1 MECASCQARVEK
13 VLSGVAG
20 VTQFNVSLAR
30 ARATV
35 QFDHEQL
42 QARDI
47 ALALTGAGY
56 PSEVEAEGSTLNE
69 QASRQDD
76 DAARRERA
84 WRHRAI
90 LGICLWFPL
99 EATHWIIE
107 FTSDHKH
114 AGLDWMVWTSL
125 VASTLAIALI
135 GRAFYASAWTALK
148 RFTSN
153 MDTLISMG
161 VSVAYGYSLVALVGY
176 LLGWWPLV
184 EHFYFMESAA
194 LLALIS
200 TGHWLEQ
207 RARHRAGGAIRALMQ
222 LAPQKATRV
231 PAPKKRVSLNVVS
244 GPQQPSE
251 EVVDAADLAVGDHV
265 LVRPGERVP
274 ADGVIVVGTT
284 SIDESMLS
292 GEPLPVK
299 RSVGDQVIG
308 ASVNQDGAITVRLTQ
323 VGAQSTLAQ
332 IVKLV
337 EQAQNAKPPVQR
349 LADRIS
355 AVFVPVVL
363 GIALFTGL
371 AWYAWGTYHAW
382 PTAKTWAEIAN
393 AVCSVLII
401 ACPCALGIAMPAALM
416 VGTGWG
422 ARRGILIRDIATLQH
437 AERVGTVLLDKTGT
451 ITAGKPVVTSVE
463 CFNSIDRV
471 ALLKLAGSAERMST
485 HPLAV
490 AITELARAEGVA
502 LVEPSAFSSEPGVGV
517 RATIDG
523 RRVFVGASASAGDAQ
538 GSVVEVLDE
547 DRRELL
553 GRFVLN
559 DSIKPESAT
568 AVRHLSEMR
577 IDAVMLTGD
586 HEASAQRVAQGVGI
600 GRVIAG
606 VKPEGKAQA
615 VREAREALAGSRR
628 TVAMVGD
635 GINDAPA
642 LAEADLGIAI
652 GSGADAA
659 KETGGIVLVGSSLE
673 GVATS
678 IELSRVTMRTI
689 RENFFWAFFYNVV
702 AIPAAALGLLTPII
716 AAAAMALSDLTVVG
730 NALLI
735 PASMRR
741 RLKRRRSDGPNA

>member
-13 VLSGVAG
+13 VLGGVAG

-35 QFDHEQL
+35 QFDQGRIEP
-42 QARDI
+42 REI

-56 PSEVEAEGSTLNE
+56 PSEVEAEGSTLND

-125 VASTLAIALI
+125 AASTLAILLI
-135 GRAFYASAWTALK
+135 GRAFYASAWSAL
-148 RFTSN
+148 RRMTSN

-161 VSVAYGYSLVALVGY
+161 VSVAYGYSLVALAGH

-184 EHFYFMESAA
+184 EHLYFMESAA

-222 LAPQKATRV
+222 LAPQRATRV
-231 PAPKKRVSLNVVS
+231 PAPKKRISLSVVS
-244 GPQQPSE
+244 GPSVPTE
-251 EVVDAADLAVGDHV
+251 EVVDAADLVVGDHV

-274 ADGVIVVGTT
+274 ADGVIVAGTT

-299 RSVGDQVIG
+299 RSVGERVIG
-308 ASVNQDGAITVRLTQ
+308 ASVNQDGAITVKLTQ

-363 GIALFTGL
+363 GIALLTGL
-371 AWYAWGTYHAW
+371 GWYAWGTFHDW
-382 PTAKTWAEIAN
+382 PASRTWAELAN

-422 ARRGILIRDIATLQH
+422 ARRGILIRDIGTLQH

-451 ITAGKPVVTSVE
+451 ITAGRPVVSDVQSL
-463 CFNSIDRV
+463 NGVDRTQ
-471 ALLKLAGSAERMST
+471 LLKLAGSAERMSK

-490 AITELARAEGVA
+490 AITDFAQAGGVS

-517 RATIDG
+517 RATIEG
-523 RRVFVGASASAGDAQ
+523 RRIFVGAASNHAGVE
-538 GSVVEVLDE
+538 GSVVEVVDTDLNE
-547 DRRELL
+547 VL

-559 DSIKPESAT
+559 DAIKPDSAQ
-568 AVRHLSEMR
+568 AVRHLSGLGLEP
-577 IDAVMLTGD
+577 VMLTGD
-586 HEASAQRVAQGVGI
+586 HEASARKVAQGVGI
-600 GRVIAG
+600 SQVIAG
-606 VKPEGKAQA
+606 VKPDGKAQA
-615 VREAREALAGSRR
+615 VRDAREKHAGTRR

-741 RLKRRRSDGPNA
+741 RLNRRRSTRPHA